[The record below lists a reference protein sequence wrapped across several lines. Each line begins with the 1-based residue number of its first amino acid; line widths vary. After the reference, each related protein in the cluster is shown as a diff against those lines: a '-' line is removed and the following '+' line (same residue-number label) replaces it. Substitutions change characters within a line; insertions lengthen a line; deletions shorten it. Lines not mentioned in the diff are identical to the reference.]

1 MNPENKDERRVG
13 ENRGRF
19 LARRWL
25 EVLRELPR
33 TPEDKREIQ
42 AALPATRSSVAQHV
56 MKDTTSDGLMESRVG
71 SEEEAQ
77 CAKIV
82 MPAKSAKR
90 QGHLVEGGGA
100 RTFAF
105 SSIQVFVHVY
115 ISAQII
121 RTFPI
126 LLAVPVRC
134 QAKRSRT
141 FGLRTPLDMAGQ
153 EQKERLMKALAR
165 YLSRGGGRGPGL
177 LPTTPHLIPAGVPP
191 QVKLLVCLSGGMGQ
205 LGDNTV
211 GAGKV
216 CLRLSHLKLHVS
228 FGFGRGHGEIRSL
241 LLSAAGINTSYSF
254 VFPYL

>member
-165 YLSRGGGRGPGL
+165 YLSRGGGTGAGPLAHNTPSNPGWGATSSQTTCLFVGWHGATWRQHGRRREGL
-177 LPTTPHLIPAGVPP
+177 PAIVPP
-191 QVKLLVCLSGGMGQ
+191 EVACFVWVWSRPWG
-205 LGDNTV
+205 N
-211 GAGKV
+211 
-216 CLRLSHLKLHVS
+216 S
-228 FGFGRGHGEIRSL
+228 II
-241 LLSAAGINTSYSF
+241 AAF
-254 VFPYL
+254 RRRH